1 MKTIQLYI
9 VLSVMIVMLGS
20 CEYDNYDAPES
31 KLEGQLVYQ
40 GTPLNLDARNVYM
53 ELWEPGWEKKN
64 KIDVHVNQN
73 GAFSA
78 LLFNGDYKLFIR
90 RNSVP
95 FMAPHN
101 DQTNSDTILVEIRGN
116 KKVDIDVIPYY
127 LVKNASITNT
137 GKTVNA
143 AFGMEKV
150 ITDANQKDVE
160 RVTLYIN
167 KGNLVSSDMKIA
179 EASLNGGDIA
189 DPNAILLTTEI
200 PDLTPAQSYVYARVG
215 IKLAGVDYLIY
226 SEIQKIDF

>member
-9 VLSVMIVMLGS
+9 VLSVMIVMLES

-127 LVKNASITNT
+127 LVKNASITNS

-143 AFGMEKV
+143 AFGVEKI

-179 EASLNGGDIA
+179 EVSLNGGDIA